1 MKIIPLSEGRFT
13 VDASKAFVPFNSS
26 TDDISQRLPGS
37 LLVEIQPF
45 VVITTKDI
53 ILLDTGLGY
62 SLHGKLQLHNNLKQA
77 GVDPSQVT
85 KVILSHLH
93 KDHMGGVVYQ
103 GSNRV
108 LYSSFPS
115 ATYYIQQLELEFA
128 LSKQSASFV
137 RPVLEWL
144 AESSQVQWLNGEEV
158 IDRYIYVQLTGGHSP
173 YHQSIKI
180 VENQEVVFFGGDE
193 APQLQQMKHRFVAK
207 YDYDGKR
214 AMELRNQWKEQGTNE
229 GWTFL
234 FYHDVK
240 HPTFNFKS

>member
-1 MKIIPLSEGRFT
+1 MKIIPLSEGQFT
-13 VDASKAFVPFNSS
+13 VDGSKAFVPF
-26 TDDISQRLPGS
+26 TPAVDHISQRPVGS

-45 VVITTKDI
+45 VVVTGNDI

-62 SLHGKLQLHNNLKQA
+62 SVQGELQLHYNLEKA
-77 GVDPSQVT
+77 GIEPSRVT

-93 KDHMGGVVYQ
+93 KDHMGGVAYQ
-103 GSNRV
+103 DCHGV
-108 LYSSFPS
+108 LQSSFPL
-115 ATYYIQQLELEFA
+115 ATYYIQRSEMEFA

-137 RPVLEWL
+137 RPVLDWL
-144 AESSQVQWLNGEEV
+144 AQSSQVQWLNGEEV
-158 IDRYIYVQLTGGHSP
+158 IDGYIYVQLTGGHSP
-173 YHQSIKI
+173 CHQSIKI
-180 VENQEVVFFGGDE
+180 VENQEIAFFGGDE
-193 APQLQQMKHRFVAK
+193 SPQLQQMKHRFVAK